1 MPEPQPLG
9 SADGLRLA
17 GALQRRDTR
26 DLPHGRWRAGCL
38 PPRRGRRRRREAV
51 THTHTHTPP
60 SRARGGLSPH
70 RTSRETLGVPALPPP
85 ALTRGLGAATGRS
98 RRRPS
103 GWSPAT
109 ALSLSDPT
117 PSQGTPGGWV
127 PARPSSHRKRARRR
141 APAPPRRGLTG
152 SQLQAAVP
160 PAAPQRPLPA
170 LQDVVVLGLEQ
181 LHPRTPPP
189 PPPPNDRTTDA
200 AGKEGER
207 GGRSRRSRA
216 EKGGEGERGARSR
229 EANAGARAAA
239 GSPAGPGERA
249 LPQPGASSGSGPAV
263 AVAVV
268 AAAAAT
274 AAARDAAN
282 QPLAALLKV
291 QRGAGRGLAEREGA
305 GLRLPAPARRS
316 LAGLLSHPPREGDG
330 PRPAETVR
338 SGEGTGLKCRGREGR
353 SVGRSAGRQAG
364 SGTPCPPRRG

>member
-9 SADGLRLA
+9 SADGPRLA

-51 THTHTHTPP
+51 THTHTPPP

-263 AVAVV
+263 AVV